1 MNRHTKRN
9 ILWRSLLVA
18 MLMAFCN
25 TLSAED
31 ADWQRADELNRQVDL
46 LMGRLQTTRDTFT
59 YFSTLRQ
66 AVETAL
72 QCDYYDGMPNAK
84 GKVAP
89 KYRHINSKRLSP
101 IGTRLIDAGIYYY
114 SHRRNEEAL
123 EVLKTYLHFSRS
135 HLFKWKKDLYK
146 GQAAYYLSLLCYG
159 AKKYAKADHY
169 ADMALQDAEY
179 AKDAAEVKVSC
190 MKEMMVTPNDSAR
203 YLYTLL
209 GLHDKA
215 PNNSTYMRLL
225 MEYYST
231 DGHEQ
236 ELEQFALDE
245 TRKSPTNK
253 QAWALLGETKMRKQN
268 WQEALEAFRNAIRL
282 DTTFVEAIYNK
293 GICISAQAQQMLQN
307 IETKPQTLP
316 DSIKALLQEARKDF
330 EQVAR
335 LNPHVEEMDWA
346 TPLYLV
352 YNLLGEDEKAKAI
365 KPKVEEQKI
374 KKS

>member
-1 MNRHTKRN
+1 MNRHTTHN

-18 MLMAFCN
+18 MLTAICN
-25 TLSAED
+25 TLAAEEND
-31 ADWQRADELNRQVDL
+31 RQRAEQLNRQVDL
-46 LMGRLQTTRDTFT
+46 LMGRLQTTRDTFA
-59 YFSTLRQ
+59 YFSTLQQ

-72 QCDYYDGMPNAK
+72 QCDYYDGMPNTK
-84 GKVAP
+84 GKVDPA
-89 KYRHINSKRLSP
+89 YRHVNSKRLAP
-101 IGTRLIDAGIYYY
+101 ICTRLIDAGIYYY
-114 SHRRNEEAL
+114 GHRRNEEAL

-209 GLHDKA
+209 GLHDRA
-215 PNNSTYMRLL
+215 PNNPTYMRLL
-225 MEYYST
+225 MEYYSSE
-231 DGHEQ
+231 GHEQ

-245 TRKSPTNK
+245 TRKAPTNK
-253 QAWALLGETKMRKQN
+253 QAWALLGETKMRKQD
-268 WQEALEAFRNAIRL
+268 WQTALEAFRYAIRL
-282 DTTFVEAIYNK
+282 DTAFVEAIYNK

-307 IETKPQTLP
+307 VEEKPQTLP
-316 DSIKALLQEARKDF
+316 DSIEVLLQEARKDF
-330 EQVAR
+330 EHVAR
-335 LNPHVEEMDWA
+335 LNSHVEEMDWA